1 MLASIVDLWSVSSFL
16 LPRRSSSFT
25 HARVG
30 WTRMHTLEHART
42 CHNFNDLHISPS
54 PFPFSFPVTF
64 TIPLTFLPVSS
75 LRSVLLMRFMWT
87 ALIYRA
93 IMSSSQAQ
101 TTVQRQHRICGH
113 NNKYMSNILL
123 EAKATPAAF
132 VCAYTC
138 LHLARY
144 SLHFVIEKFQE
155 KCLSLLPITGRI
167 SLGKKF
173 ALRSSELDLRNE

>member
-1 MLASIVDLWSVSSFL
+1 MHMLEQAW
-16 LPRRSSSFT
+16 
-25 HARVG
+25 
-30 WTRMHTLEHART
+30 T
-42 CHNFNDLHISPS
+42 CHNFNDLHISPRS

-93 IMSSSQAQ
+93 IMCQ
-101 TTVQRQHRICGH
+101 TTVQCQHRICGH

-123 EAKATPAAF
+123 LEAKATPAAF
-132 VCAYTC
+132 VCTYIC

-155 KCLSLLPITGRI
+155 KCLSLVPSTGYIR
-167 SLGKKF
+167 LGQQF
-173 ALRSSELDLRNE
+173 TTLDIFDQHNWNLEMIKEIHFNSRFN